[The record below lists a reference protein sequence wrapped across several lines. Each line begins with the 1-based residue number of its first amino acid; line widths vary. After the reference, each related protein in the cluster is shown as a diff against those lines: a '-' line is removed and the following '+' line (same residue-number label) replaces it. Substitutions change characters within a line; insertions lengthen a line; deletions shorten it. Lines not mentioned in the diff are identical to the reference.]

1 MAAVLEE
8 HELGAADVGGE
19 LLGAHGLVPRAGAA
33 NAMYSVPAA
42 STEG

>member
-19 LLGAHGLVPRAGAA
+19 LLGARLVPRAGAA